1 MKVEASR
8 WAAEKALEAALAA
21 SDFGADEMVHR
32 MAIESVEGIV
42 AEASAEELRE
52 IVLWMVELA
61 PAKFDQVMAKCS
73 E

>member
-21 SDFGADEMVHR
+21 SDFGADEPVHLFA
-32 MAIESVEGIV
+32 MESLQG
-42 AEASAEELRE
+42 AMMEASAEELRE
-52 IVLWMVELA
+52 IIQWIVELA